1 MNQAELQAKVSEVA
15 ESTGVPGAAV
25 GVRLGDEQHYAVH
38 GVTSVEDPLP
48 VTERT
53 LFQIGSTTKTYT
65 ATAIMRLVAQGRVD
79 LDERVRAYL
88 PSLRLADEQV
98 AAQVTVGTLLNH
110 TAGWD
115 GGDEIIDT
123 GEGDDALAR
132 YVETMAELPQRTPPG
147 TAASYNNAAV
157 VLAGRVIEK
166 VTGETY
172 ERALREL
179 VLDPLG
185 LDMTL
190 LFPAEVMEHRFSAS
204 HVQDDDGKP
213 TVFRPWAAPRGV
225 SPAGRIAATIAD
237 LLAYA
242 AFHLGDG
249 APLMPM
255 ELLQRM
261 QRPSTEHELFPG
273 TGIGLAWW
281 LRDIEGV
288 RIVEHPG
295 DGAGQKSAF
304 TLVPD
309 RDFAVAVLVNCVP
322 NGQETKDALVRWAL
336 EEYLDLVEPEPV
348 VLELAP
354 DELAQYAGT
363 YTTDAARMDV
373 TVAGSRLDILVRLTP
388 GGGEPPSSINFPVGM
403 LDGEGFVVVD
413 GPYKGLQGYFV
424 RENGAI
430 VSLHHIG
437 RLSQRAG

>member
-1 MNQAELQAKVSEVA
+1 VSTEEQLREWVSGAAERLA
-15 ESTGVPGAAV
+15 VPGVAV
-25 GVRLGDEQHYAVH
+25 GIYREGNEAYAFH
-38 GVTSVEDPLP
+38 GVTSIENPLE
-48 VTERT
+48 VDENT
-53 LFQIGSTTKTYT
+53 LFQFGSTGKTYT
-65 ATAIMRLVAQGRVD
+65 ATAIMRLVEQGRLK
-79 LDERVRAYL
+79 LDDRVRAHV
-88 PSLRLADEQV
+88 PELRLKDESV
-98 AAQVTVGTLLNH
+98 AAEVTILHLLNH
-110 TAGWD
+110 TAGWE
-115 GGDEIIDT
+115 GDLMENT
-123 GEGDDALAR
+123 GDGDDALAR
-132 YVETMAELPQRTPPG
+132 YVEKMADLEQVTPLG
-147 TAASYNNAAV
+147 KAVSYNNASLS
-157 VLAGRVIEK
+157 LAGRVIEK

-225 SPAGRIAATIAD
+225 GPAGRIAATIVDLVSYAD
-237 LLAYA
+237 
-242 AFHLGDG
+242 FHLGDG
-249 APLMPM
+249 APLMPT

-273 TGIGLAWW
+273 VGLGLAWW

-322 NGQETKDALVRWAL
+322 NGQETKDTLVRWAL
-336 EEYLDLVEPEPV
+336 ETYLDLVEPEPV
-348 VLELAP
+348 LLELGP

-363 YTTDAARMDV
+363 YSTDAARMDV
-373 TVAGSRLDILVRLTP
+373 TVDGSRLDILVELTP

-424 RENGAI
+424 RDGGDI
-430 VSLHHIG
+430 VSLMHIG
-437 RLSQRAG
+437 RLSQRAE